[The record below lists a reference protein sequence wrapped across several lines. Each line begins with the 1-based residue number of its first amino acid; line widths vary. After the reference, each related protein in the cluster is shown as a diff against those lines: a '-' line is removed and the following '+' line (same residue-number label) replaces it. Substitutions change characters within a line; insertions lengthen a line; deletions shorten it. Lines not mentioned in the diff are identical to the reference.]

1 MAERRAATKGRR
13 MGSSRRRQLQESS
26 GEAPAAAPSPSEE
39 PPGASEMVQR
49 MQDFFRKQ
57 DKDQAGFVTRS
68 DMQKLQEEDFPC
80 STEELELIFDG
91 LDAAGTGRLSTEE
104 FTAGLW
110 QFLSSQ
116 KATRNHRR
124 RKTASRRVR
133 LVLPS
138 PALDGADSEEQRH
151 FAAFMEQL
159 GMDNVSEEQEIWQLW
174 VKLREDEPQL
184 LGNLEDFLAKMR
196 HRIQEARSKKEAL
209 KATLN
214 KRVAEHDKE
223 VQQLCEV
230 LEQQIQQEQQRLEQ
244 QSVARS
250 HQHGMELQ
258 RALDASEREVQ
269 RLVMVQMELETRCR
283 SLRSMQ
289 QATSTEN
296 QQLEESNRVLEDRL
310 QHLQQQL
317 QQTHGRLQT
326 ARAAVAWENMEEPG
340 DRVAA
345 ELPSEMPP
353 SPQMSPEKSEK
364 NRSEMRTR
372 LGSQSGKPKVKST
385 HQVVWEM
392 LPAEISLLGAPPRAS
407 STEED
412 PFPEFLKEEH
422 FSNQSSLLREMND
435 AIAALSKQLKPQAPG
450 TPPVPADAACHP
462 QDDDEPQTGPEAA
475 TAHGTTPGVL
485 QETLPSHVAHK
496 PFEGDLKERPAAAE
510 LCAPDT
516 TQAGASVGARHRRAL
531 EPGAEQG
538 ESPEDA
544 RRMLFLQ
551 GKGTGVEELMLKAAQ
566 HLQEAPGE
574 STEAGE
580 QALMEVEGEGWMQEK
595 IGWEKVQPPGEAE
608 EVALSQGENLETG
621 LGPPEPGE
629 AGLAAGWQLA
639 ADELGPAVAPGEH
652 AQPLDVGLGETPDL
666 PSGLSE
672 KLEIKPGEHLEP
684 EPPSQ
689 VEARVGAAR
698 KDGVLPEVTVAPG
711 PGMLEEERVS
721 AEVQPQG
728 ETLDADVLPA
738 PAQHGGSSRAR
749 AEEGEVEVTQP
760 REAEPQP
767 QGESARGEAGWG
779 GSVGAEVPLP
789 AAVPPADT
797 QEGGAGTDVQP
808 LEAQSNDA
816 NMQLLAE
823 LKAALQPLSEA
834 GSLGTEQG
842 GSVAPGVQPLEKDDK
857 PELGL
862 GEEMGAAAVCGEG
875 PSPAETP
882 AGSPDLGGLF
892 PVKAQALETV
902 ETEDSQADTQLHGGA
917 SPETLQGGGDC
928 AAIHLLEEAE
938 DGEQELG
945 ECGLPQEALL
955 YPHGVTIRQGEG
967 AAAGVQSPEE
977 AVMLDMLE
985 VQSSDANVQ
994 LLAEVDEIRLT
1005 PGVSSE
1011 TDLQLPSEVRSPG
1024 TEQGGSVAPDV
1035 QPLGQV
1041 DTPELVEVVEAED
1054 SWAEMQLHG
1063 RASPET
1069 PHGGEDCV
1077 AMQLGEEAEDGGQGQ
1092 GEHGLPHES
1101 VLDPQGAGV
1110 GQGEGADAGVQLWD
1124 SGESLDLLEDEST
1137 DANVQP
1143 LAEVDELEMTPGG
1156 SSETDLQSLTEA
1168 GSFGTEQGGSLAPD
1182 VQPLDQV
1189 DTPDLVELEA
1199 EDSRVDMQLHGGL
1212 GPEAPRGRKTRR
1224 AVQLRDEA
1232 EDGGQGLGEHGLPHE
1247 SVLGPQGAGVGQGEV
1262 ADAGVQLWDSGE
1274 SLDLLED
1281 QSTDANVQQPAEA
1294 DELKMTPGGST
1305 EADLQLPSEVRSLGT
1320 EQGGSVAPDVQPLG
1334 QVDTPELVEMVEAE
1348 DSWTDTQLHGGAS
1361 PETPQGGEDCVA
1373 MQLGEE
1379 AEDGEQGQDEHG
1391 LPHEPVLHLQG
1402 AGVGQGEGAD
1412 AGVQPPEEAVI
1423 MDTLEVQSSD
1433 ANMQLLAKVDEPR
1446 LTPGGSTE
1454 ADLQPLGEVS
1464 SLGTEQGGSVALYVQ
1479 PLDQADKQEL
1489 VEMVEAED
1497 SWAEMQLHWCPGPEA
1512 PRGRKTRRAVQ
1523 LRDEAE
1529 DGGQGLGEHGL
1540 PHESVLDP
1548 QGAGVGQGEGADA
1561 GVQLWESAES
1571 LDILEVQSTDTNV
1584 QQPAEADELEMT
1596 PGGSMDAD
1604 LQLPS
1609 AVRSPG
1615 AEQGGSVAPDVQP
1628 LDQVDTPDLVEMVEA
1643 EDSWAEMQL
1652 RGRASPETSQG
1663 GGDHAA
1669 RQLGDE
1675 AEDGG
1680 QGLGEHGLP
1689 HESVLGPQGAG
1700 VGQGEV
1706 ADAGVQLWD
1715 SGESLDLLE
1724 DQSTDANVQ
1733 QPAEADELKM
1743 TPGGSTEADLQLP
1756 SEVRSLGTEQ
1766 GGSVAPDVQP
1776 LDQVDTE
1783 ELVEMVEAE
1792 DSWADTQLHGGA
1804 SPETLQRGSDHAAMQ
1819 LVVEA
1824 EDGEQ
1829 GQGEHGLPHEPVLDL
1844 QEAGVGCEEGAGA
1857 GVQLP
1862 EEAVIPD
1869 TLEVQSSDTNMQPL
1883 AMVDELRLT
1892 PGVSSE
1898 TGLQPLSEAS
1908 SLGTEQGGSVA
1919 PYVHPLDQ
1927 VDKHDKQELVELE
1940 AEDSWVY
1947 TRLRGGLGPEAPRGR
1962 KNRRTVQLRDET
1974 EDGGQGLGEHGLPHE
1989 PVLDPQG
1996 AGVGQGE
2003 GADAGVQLWQLAE
2016 SLDLLEDQSTDAN
2029 VQPLAEVDELRL
2041 TPGASSETDL
2051 QLPSEV
2057 RSPGTEQGG
2066 SVAPDVQPLDQ
2077 VDTPELVEMVEAE
2090 DSWTDTQLHGGASPE
2105 TPQGGEDR
2113 VAMQLGE
2120 EAEDGE
2126 QGQDECG
2133 LPHEPVLHLQ
2143 GAGVGQGEGA
2153 GAGVQPPEEAVIPDT
2168 LEIQRTDVNVQ
2179 LLTEAEELKSTSAG
2193 STEADLAHLDATGMW
2208 EGEQSQPPCLEAGLR
2223 AAHAADTWE
2232 GAAGGCVSPPLEAA
2246 SYPECAAA
2254 AEGPGLEVKLGAL
2267 TGPHGQILKNT
2278 QTLEL
2283 PQGER
2288 AAAEGRLLDG
2298 AQGLEVVQGERLEA
2312 GVSLVETQGLGLKQ
2326 GRGDGAF
2333 ELASQ
2338 VFEVPLQI
2346 STLKLETMM
2355 QKDVLIPDVRRLGAS
2370 GQAVQSELQEQV
2382 SAQADKVRLH
2392 TASQQLKEKPLHVME
2407 TEQVAA
2413 GPAEPPKQEMPSGPI
2428 LHMRVQQEEDAG
2440 NDQLG
2445 MVLGD
2450 SSLRDAGNSS
2460 MQPQKQHL
2468 GEQSEDL
2475 NVDQWEK
2482 KQEVGRKTSQKGEL
2496 SPGKPGAVSADGGG
2510 PAPRGS
2516 PEASLEPDHLYNVL
2530 FIGDSHVGKTS
2541 FLYRL
2546 HADTFNPH
2554 LTATVG
2560 LDYQVKN
2567 LIVDNKRF
2575 ALRLWDSAGQERYH
2589 SMTKQFFRKADGVV
2603 LMYDITSEYSF
2614 SDVRYW
2620 LSCIQEGAEDGVAI
2634 LLLGNKTDCTED
2646 RKVPTEE
2653 GERLAKE
2660 HQLTFY
2666 ECSAASGHNVLES
2679 MVSLIRLLKVR
2690 EDESKNKAAEVPKPP
2705 QKKKG
2710 CCW

>member
-13 MGSSRRRQLQESS
+13 MGSSRRRQLQEGS

-39 PPGASEMVQR
+39 LPGASEMVQR

-138 PALDGADSEEQRH
+138 PAMDGADSEEQRH

-159 GMDNVSEEQEIWQLW
+159 GTDNVSEEQEIWQLW

-223 VQQLCEV
+223 VQQLCEA

-250 HQHGMELQ
+250 HQHSMELQ

-269 RLVMVQMELETRCR
+269 RLVMAQMELEMRCR

-310 QHLQQQL
+310 QHLHQQL

-326 ARAAVAWENMEEPG
+326 ARAAVAWENVEEPG

-353 SPQMSPEKSEK
+353 SPQMSLEKSEK
-364 NRSEMRTR
+364 YRSEMWTR

-392 LPAEISLLGAPPRAS
+392 LPAEISLLGAPLRAS
-407 STEED
+407 SMEED
-412 PFPEFLKEEH
+412 PFPEFLKKEH

-435 AIAALSKQLKPQAPG
+435 AIAALSKQLKPQAPA

-462 QDDDEPQTGPEAA
+462 QDDAEPQTGPEAA

-485 QETLPSHVAHK
+485 QETLPSHVAHE

-510 LCAPDT
+510 LCALDT
-516 TQAGASVGARHRRAL
+516 TQAGASVGARHRRAQ

-551 GKGTGVEELMLKAAQ
+551 GKGTGVKELMLKAAQ

-580 QALMEVEGEGWMQEK
+580 QALMEVEGEGWMEEK

-629 AGLAAGWQLA
+629 AVLAAGWQLA

-652 AQPLDVGLGETPDL
+652 GQPLDMGLGEEPDL

-672 KLEIKPGEHLEP
+672 KLGIKPGEHLEP

-689 VEARVGAAR
+689 VEARMGAAQ

-711 PGMLEEERVS
+711 PGVLDEEHVS

-767 QGESARGEAGWG
+767 QSESARGEAGWG
-779 GSVGAEVPLP
+779 GSVGAEVPLL

-808 LEAQSNDA
+808 LEAQSNNA

-834 GSLGTEQG
+834 GSVGTEQG

-862 GEEMGAAAVCGEG
+862 GEEMGAAAVHGEG

-917 SPETLQGGGDC
+917 SPETLQGGGEC
-928 AAIHLLEEAE
+928 AAVHLLEEAE
-938 DGEQELG
+938 DGEQGHG

-955 YPHGVTIRQGEG
+955 YPHGVTIRQGAG
-967 AAAGVQSPEE
+967 AAADVQSPEE

-985 VQSSDANVQ
+985 VQSSDGNVQ
-994 LLAEVDEIRLT
+994 LLAEVDELRLT
-1005 PGVSSE
+1005 PGGSSE
-1011 TDLQLPSEVRSPG
+1011 TDLQLPSEVRSLG
-1024 TEQGGSVAPDV
+1024 TEQGGSVALYV
-1035 QPLGQV
+1035 QPLDQV

-1063 RASPET
+1063 GASPET
-1069 PHGGEDCV
+1069 PHRGGDHAAIQLGDEAEDGGQGLGEHGLPHESVLGPRGAGVGQGEVADAGVQLWESGESLDLLEDQSTDANVQQPAEADELEMTPGGSMEADLQLPSEVRSPGTEQAGSVATDVQPLDQVDTPELVEVVEAEDSWTDTQLHGGASPETLQRGEDRA
-1077 AMQLGEEAEDGGQGQ
+1077 AMQLGEEAEDGEQGQ
-1092 GEHGLPHES
+1092 GEHGLPHEP

-1110 GQGEGADAGVQLWD
+1110 RCEEGAGAGVQPP
-1124 SGESLDLLEDEST
+1124 EEAVILDTLEVQSR
-1137 DANVQP
+1137 DANMQP
-1143 LAEVDELEMTPGG
+1143 LAKVDELELTPGG
-1156 SSETDLQSLTEA
+1156 SSEIDLQPPGEASSL
-1168 GSFGTEQGGSLAPD
+1168 GTEQGGSVATD
-1182 VQPLDQV
+1182 VQPLDQA
-1189 DTPDLVELEA
+1189 DKHDKQELVELKA
-1199 EDSRVDMQLHGGL
+1199 EDSWADMQLHGGL
-1212 GPEAPRGRKTRR
+1212 GAEAPQGRKTRR

-1247 SVLGPQGAGVGQGEV
+1247 SVLGPRGAGAGQGEV

-1281 QSTDANVQQPAEA
+1281 QSTDANVQLLAEV
-1294 DELKMTPGGST
+1294 DELLLTPGASSET
-1305 EADLQLPSEVRSLGT
+1305 DLQPLSEAGSLGT
-1320 EQGGSVAPDVQPLG
+1320 EQAGSVATDVQPLD
-1334 QVDTPELVEMVEAE
+1334 QVDTPELVEVVGAK
-1348 DSWTDTQLHGGAS
+1348 DSWAEMQLHGGAS
-1361 PETPQGGEDCVA
+1361 PETPQGGEDRAA
-1373 MQLGEE
+1373 MQLGE
-1379 AEDGEQGQDEHG
+1379 
-1391 LPHEPVLHLQG
+1391 
-1402 AGVGQGEGAD
+1402 
-1412 AGVQPPEEAVI
+1412 
-1423 MDTLEVQSSD
+1423 
-1433 ANMQLLAKVDEPR
+1433 
-1446 LTPGGSTE
+1446 
-1454 ADLQPLGEVS
+1454 
-1464 SLGTEQGGSVALYVQ
+1464 
-1479 PLDQADKQEL
+1479 
-1489 VEMVEAED
+1489 
-1497 SWAEMQLHWCPGPEA
+1497 
-1512 PRGRKTRRAVQ
+1512 
-1523 LRDEAE
+1523 
-1529 DGGQGLGEHGL
+1529 
-1540 PHESVLDP
+1540 
-1548 QGAGVGQGEGADA
+1548 
-1561 GVQLWESAES
+1561 
-1571 LDILEVQSTDTNV
+1571 
-1584 QQPAEADELEMT
+1584 
-1596 PGGSMDAD
+1596 
-1604 LQLPS
+1604 
-1609 AVRSPG
+1609 
-1615 AEQGGSVAPDVQP
+1615 
-1628 LDQVDTPDLVEMVEA
+1628 
-1643 EDSWAEMQL
+1643 
-1652 RGRASPETSQG
+1652 
-1663 GGDHAA
+1663 
-1669 RQLGDE
+1669 
-1675 AEDGG
+1675 
-1680 QGLGEHGLP
+1680 
-1689 HESVLGPQGAG
+1689 
-1700 VGQGEV
+1700 
-1706 ADAGVQLWD
+1706 
-1715 SGESLDLLE
+1715 
-1724 DQSTDANVQ
+1724 
-1733 QPAEADELKM
+1733 
-1743 TPGGSTEADLQLP
+1743 
-1756 SEVRSLGTEQ
+1756 
-1766 GGSVAPDVQP
+1766 
-1776 LDQVDTE
+1776 
-1783 ELVEMVEAE
+1783 
-1792 DSWADTQLHGGA
+1792 
-1804 SPETLQRGSDHAAMQ
+1804 
-1819 LVVEA
+1819 EA

-1829 GQGEHGLPHEPVLDL
+1829 GQGEHGLPHEPVLD
-1844 QEAGVGCEEGAGA
+1844 
-1857 GVQLP
+1857 
-1862 EEAVIPD
+1862 
-1869 TLEVQSSDTNMQPL
+1869 
-1883 AMVDELRLT
+1883 
-1892 PGVSSE
+1892 
-1898 TGLQPLSEAS
+1898 
-1908 SLGTEQGGSVA
+1908 
-1919 PYVHPLDQ
+1919 
-1927 VDKHDKQELVELE
+1927 
-1940 AEDSWVY
+1940 
-1947 TRLRGGLGPEAPRGR
+1947 
-1962 KNRRTVQLRDET
+1962 
-1974 EDGGQGLGEHGLPHE
+1974 
-1989 PVLDPQG
+1989 
-1996 AGVGQGE
+1996 
-2003 GADAGVQLWQLAE
+2003 
-2016 SLDLLEDQSTDAN
+2016 
-2029 VQPLAEVDELRL
+2029 
-2041 TPGASSETDL
+2041 
-2051 QLPSEV
+2051 
-2057 RSPGTEQGG
+2057 
-2066 SVAPDVQPLDQ
+2066 
-2077 VDTPELVEMVEAE
+2077 
-2090 DSWTDTQLHGGASPE
+2090 
-2105 TPQGGEDR
+2105 
-2113 VAMQLGE
+2113 
-2120 EAEDGE
+2120 
-2126 QGQDECG
+2126 
-2133 LPHEPVLHLQ
+2133 LQ

-2193 STEADLAHLDATGMW
+2193 STEADLVHLDATGMW
-2208 EGEQSQPPCLEAGLR
+2208 EGEQSQPPGLEAGLH

-2232 GAAGGCVSPPLEAA
+2232 GAAGGRVSPPLEAA

-2267 TGPHGQILKNT
+2267 TGPHGQILEDT

-2298 AQGLEVVQGERLEA
+2298 AQGLEVVQGERLET

-2326 GRGDGAF
+2326 GRDDGAF
-2333 ELASQ
+2333 ELASL

-2392 TASQQLKEKPLHVME
+2392 TACQQLKEKPLHVME

-2413 GPAEPPKQEMPSGPI
+2413 GPAEPPKQEMPPVST

-2450 SSLRDAGNSS
+2450 SSLRDADNSS

-2482 KQEVGRKTSQKGEL
+2482 KQEVGRRMSQKGEP
-2496 SPGKPGAVSADGGG
+2496 SPGKPGPVTADGGG

-2546 HADTFNPH
+2546 HTDTFNPH

-2567 LIVDNKRF
+2567 LIVDNKHF

-2660 HQLTFY
+2660 HQLMFY

-2690 EDESKNKAAEVPKPP
+2690 EDELKNKAAEVPKPP

-2710 CCW
+2710 CC

>member
-13 MGSSRRRQLQESS
+13 MGSSRRRQLQEGS

-39 PPGASEMVQR
+39 PPWASEMVQR

-57 DKDQAGFVTRS
+57 DKDQAGFITRS

-91 LDAAGTGRLSTEE
+91 LDAAGTGQLSTEE

-116 KATRNHRR
+116 KTTRNHRR

-133 LVLPS
+133 LALPS
-138 PALDGADSEEQRH
+138 PALDGANSEEQRH

-159 GMDNVSEEQEIWQLW
+159 GTDNVSDEQEIWQLW

-223 VQQLCEV
+223 VQQLCEA

-250 HQHGMELQ
+250 HQHSMELQ

-269 RLVMVQMELETRCR
+269 RLVMAQVELETRCR
-283 SLRSMQ
+283 SLRSMR

-310 QHLQQQL
+310 QHLHQQL
-317 QQTHGRLQT
+317 QQTHRRLQT
-326 ARAAVAWENMEEPG
+326 ARAAVAWENVEEPG

-345 ELPSEMPP
+345 ELPGEMPP

-364 NRSEMRTR
+364 YRSEMRTR

-385 HQVVWEM
+385 HQVVWEI

-407 STEED
+407 SVEED
-412 PFPEFLKEEH
+412 PFPEFLKEER

-435 AIAALSKQLKPQAPG
+435 AIAALSKQLKPQALG
-450 TPPVPADAACHP
+450 TTPVLADAVCHP
-462 QDDDEPQTGPEAA
+462 QDDAEPQTGPEAA
-475 TAHGTTPGVL
+475 TAHGTTPRVL
-485 QETLPSHVAHK
+485 QETLPSHVAHEL
-496 PFEGDLKERPAAAE
+496 FEGDLKEGPAAAE

-516 TQAGASVGARHRRAL
+516 TQAGASMGARHCRAQ

-538 ESPEDA
+538 ESSEDA

-551 GKGTGVEELMLKAAQ
+551 RKGTGVKELMLKATQ
-566 HLQEAPGE
+566 HLQQALGE
-574 STEAGE
+574 STEGGE
-580 QALMEVEGEGWMQEK
+580 QALIEVEGEGWMQEK
-595 IGWEKVQPPGEAE
+595 IGWEKAQPPGEAE

-629 AGLAAGWQLA
+629 AGLAVGWQLA
-639 ADELGPAVAPGEH
+639 TDELGPAVPPGEH
-652 AQPLDVGLGETPDL
+652 AQPLDMGLGEEADL

-672 KLEIKPGEHLEP
+672 KLEINPGEHLEP

-689 VEARVGAAR
+689 VEARMGAAQ

-711 PGMLEEERVS
+711 PGMLDEEHVS

-749 AEEGEVEVTQP
+749 TEEGEVEVTQP

-789 AAVPPADT
+789 AAVPPADM

-823 LKAALQPLSEA
+823 VKAALQPLSEA

-842 GSVAPGVQPLEKDDK
+842 GSIAPGVQPPEEVDK

-862 GEEMGAAAVCGEG
+862 GEEMDAAAVHGEG
-875 PSPAETP
+875 HSPAEAP

-917 SPETLQGGGDC
+917 SPETLQGGGNC

-938 DGEQELG
+938 DGEHRHG

-977 AVMLDMLE
+977 AILLDMLE

-994 LLAEVDEIRLT
+994 LLAEVDELRLT
-1005 PGVSSE
+1005 PGGSSE
-1011 TDLQLPSEVRSPG
+1011 ADLRLPSEVRSRG
-1024 TEQGGSVAPDV
+1024 TEQGGSMAPDV
-1035 QPLGQV
+1035 QPLDQV
-1041 DTPELVEVVEAED
+1041 DTPELVVMVEAED
-1054 SWAEMQLHG
+1054 SWAEMQLRG
-1063 RASPET
+1063 GASPET
-1069 PHGGEDCV
+1069 LQGGEDGA
-1077 AMQLGEEAEDGGQGQ
+1077 AMQLGDEAEDGEQGL

-1101 VLDPQGAGV
+1101 VLCPQGAGV
-1110 GQGEGADAGVQLWD
+1110 GQGEGADAGVEPWE
-1124 SGESLDLLEDEST
+1124 SGESLDT
-1137 DANVQP
+1137 
-1143 LAEVDELEMTPGG
+1143 
-1156 SSETDLQSLTEA
+1156 
-1168 GSFGTEQGGSLAPD
+1168 
-1182 VQPLDQV
+1182 
-1189 DTPDLVELEA
+1189 
-1199 EDSRVDMQLHGGL
+1199 
-1212 GPEAPRGRKTRR
+1212 
-1224 AVQLRDEA
+1224 
-1232 EDGGQGLGEHGLPHE
+1232 
-1247 SVLGPQGAGVGQGEV
+1247 
-1262 ADAGVQLWDSGE
+1262 
-1274 SLDLLED
+1274 
-1281 QSTDANVQQPAEA
+1281 
-1294 DELKMTPGGST
+1294 
-1305 EADLQLPSEVRSLGT
+1305 
-1320 EQGGSVAPDVQPLG
+1320 
-1334 QVDTPELVEMVEAE
+1334 
-1348 DSWTDTQLHGGAS
+1348 
-1361 PETPQGGEDCVA
+1361 
-1373 MQLGEE
+1373 
-1379 AEDGEQGQDEHG
+1379 
-1391 LPHEPVLHLQG
+1391 
-1402 AGVGQGEGAD
+1402 
-1412 AGVQPPEEAVI
+1412 
-1423 MDTLEVQSSD
+1423 
-1433 ANMQLLAKVDEPR
+1433 
-1446 LTPGGSTE
+1446 
-1454 ADLQPLGEVS
+1454 
-1464 SLGTEQGGSVALYVQ
+1464 
-1479 PLDQADKQEL
+1479 
-1489 VEMVEAED
+1489 
-1497 SWAEMQLHWCPGPEA
+1497 
-1512 PRGRKTRRAVQ
+1512 
-1523 LRDEAE
+1523 
-1529 DGGQGLGEHGL
+1529 
-1540 PHESVLDP
+1540 
-1548 QGAGVGQGEGADA
+1548 
-1561 GVQLWESAES
+1561 
-1571 LDILEVQSTDTNV
+1571 LEVQSTDTNV
-1584 QQPAEADELEMT
+1584 QQPAEADELELT
-1596 PGGSMDAD
+1596 PGGS
-1604 LQLPS
+1604 S
-1609 AVRSPG
+1609 
-1615 AEQGGSVAPDVQP
+1615 
-1628 LDQVDTPDLVEMVEA
+1628 
-1643 EDSWAEMQL
+1643 
-1652 RGRASPETSQG
+1652 
-1663 GGDHAA
+1663 
-1669 RQLGDE
+1669 
-1675 AEDGG
+1675 
-1680 QGLGEHGLP
+1680 
-1689 HESVLGPQGAG
+1689 
-1700 VGQGEV
+1700 
-1706 ADAGVQLWD
+1706 
-1715 SGESLDLLE
+1715 
-1724 DQSTDANVQ
+1724 
-1733 QPAEADELKM
+1733 
-1743 TPGGSTEADLQLP
+1743 EADLQLW
-1756 SEVRSLGTEQ
+1756 SEVSSLGTEQ
-1766 GGSVAPDVQP
+1766 GGSVAPD
-1776 LDQVDTE
+1776 
-1783 ELVEMVEAE
+1783 
-1792 DSWADTQLHGGA
+1792 
-1804 SPETLQRGSDHAAMQ
+1804 
-1819 LVVEA
+1819 
-1824 EDGEQ
+1824 
-1829 GQGEHGLPHEPVLDL
+1829 
-1844 QEAGVGCEEGAGA
+1844 
-1857 GVQLP
+1857 
-1862 EEAVIPD
+1862 
-1869 TLEVQSSDTNMQPL
+1869 
-1883 AMVDELRLT
+1883 
-1892 PGVSSE
+1892 
-1898 TGLQPLSEAS
+1898 
-1908 SLGTEQGGSVA
+1908 
-1919 PYVHPLDQ
+1919 VHPLDQ

-1947 TRLRGGLGPEAPRGR
+1947 TRLHGGLGLEAPRGR
-1962 KNRRTVQLRDET
+1962 KTRRAVQLVEEA

-1989 PVLDPQG
+1989 SVLDPQE

-2003 GADAGVQLWQLAE
+2003 GADAGMQLWESGE

-2029 VQPLAEVDELRL
+2029 VQLLAEADELEL
-2041 TPGASSETDL
+2041 TPGGSMEADL

-2066 SVAPDVQPLDQ
+2066 SLAPDVQPLDQ

-2090 DSWTDTQLHGGASPE
+2090 NSWTDTQLHGGASPE
-2105 TPQGGEDR
+2105 TLQGGSDHA
-2113 VAMQLGE
+2113 AMQLGV

-2126 QGQDECG
+2126 QGQGEHG
-2133 LPHEPVLHLQ
+2133 LPHEPVLDPQGAGVGQEEGADAGVQPPEEAVILDTLEAQSSDANMEPLAMVDELELTPGGSSETDLQLWSEVSSRGTEQGGSMAADVQPLDEVDKHDKQELVELEAEDSWTDTQLHDGLGPEGPWGRKTRRAMQLGDEAEDGEQGQGEHGLPHEPVLDLQ
-2143 GAGVGQGEGA
+2143 GAGVGQGEEA
-2153 GAGVQPPEEAVIPDT
+2153 GAGMQPPEETVIPDT
-2168 LEIQRTDVNVQ
+2168 LEIQRTDVNVL

-2193 STEADLAHLDATGMW
+2193 GTESDLARLDAAGMW
-2208 EGEQSQPPCLEAGLR
+2208 EGEQSQPPSLEAGLC
-2223 AAHAADTWE
+2223 AAHTADTWE

-2254 AEGPGLEVKLGAL
+2254 AEGPGLEVKQGAL
-2267 TGPHGQILKNT
+2267 TGPHGQILEDT

-2326 GRGDGAF
+2326 GRDDGAF
-2333 ELASQ
+2333 ELASL

-2346 STLKLETMM
+2346 STLKLETIM
-2355 QKDVLIPDVRRLGAS
+2355 QTDVLIPDVRRLGTL

-2392 TASQQLKEKPLHVME
+2392 TASQQLKEKPLHGME

-2413 GPAEPPKQEMPSGPI
+2413 GPAEPPKQEMPPAST

-2450 SSLRDAGNSS
+2450 RSLRDADNSS
-2460 MQPQKQHL
+2460 VQPQKQHL

-2482 KQEVGRKTSQKGEL
+2482 KQEVGQKTSQKGEP
-2496 SPGKPGAVSADGGG
+2496 SPGKPGAVTADGGG

-2530 FIGDSHVGKTS
+2530 FVGDSHVGKTS

-2634 LLLGNKTDCTED
+2634 LLLGNKTDCAED

-2660 HQLTFY
+2660 HQLMFY

-2679 MVSLIRLLKVR
+2679 MVNLIRLLKVR
-2690 EDESKNKAAEVPKPP
+2690 EDELKNKAAEVPKPP

-2710 CCW
+2710 CC

>member
-13 MGSSRRRQLQESS
+13 MGSSRRRQLQEGS
-26 GEAPAAAPSPSEE
+26 GETPAAAPGPSEE
-39 PPGASEMVQR
+39 PPWASEMVQR

-57 DKDQAGFVTRS
+57 GKDQAGFVTRS

-91 LDAAGTGRLSTEE
+91 LDAAGTGQLSTEE
-104 FTAGLW
+104 FTAGVW

-159 GMDNVSEEQEIWQLW
+159 GTDNVSEEQEIWQLW

-223 VQQLCEV
+223 VQQLCEA
-230 LEQQIQQEQQRLEQ
+230 LEQQIQQEQQWLEQ

-269 RLVMVQMELETRCR
+269 RLVTAQMELETRCR

-296 QQLEESNRVLEDRL
+296 RQLEESNRVLEDRL
-310 QHLQQQL
+310 QHLHQQL

-326 ARAAVAWENMEEPG
+326 ARAAVAWENVEEPG
-340 DRVAA
+340 DGVAA
-345 ELPSEMPP
+345 ELPSEMPL

-364 NRSEMRTR
+364 YRSEMRTR
-372 LGSQSGKPKVKST
+372 LGSQSGEPKVKST

-407 STEED
+407 SVEED
-412 PFPEFLKEEH
+412 PFPEFLKEER

-450 TPPVPADAACHP
+450 TPPVPGDAACHP
-462 QDDDEPQTGPEAA
+462 QDDAEPQTGPEAA

-485 QETLPSHVAHK
+485 QETLPGHVTHE
-496 PFEGDLKERPAAAE
+496 PFEGDLKEGPAAAE

-516 TQAGASVGARHRRAL
+516 TQAGASVGARHRRAQ

-551 GKGTGVEELMLKAAQ
+551 GKGAGVKELMLKAAQ

-639 ADELGPAVAPGEH
+639 TDGLGPAVAPGEH
-652 AQPLDVGLGETPDL
+652 PQPLDMGLGEEADL

-689 VEARVGAAR
+689 VEARMGAAQ

-711 PGMLEEERVS
+711 PGMLDEEHVS

-728 ETLDADVLPA
+728 ETLDADELPA

-749 AEEGEVEVTQP
+749 AGEGEVEVTQP

-767 QGESARGEAGWG
+767 QGESASGEAGWG

-789 AAVPPADT
+789 AAVPPADM

-816 NMQLLAE
+816 NRQLLAE
-823 LKAALQPLSEA
+823 VKVALQPLREA
-834 GSLGTEQG
+834 GCLGTEQG
-842 GSVAPGVQPLEKDDK
+842 GSVAPGVQPLEEDDK

-862 GEEMGAAAVCGEG
+862 GEEMGAAAVHGEG

-892 PVKAQALETV
+892 PVKAQALEMV
-902 ETEDSQADTQLHGGA
+902 ETEDSQADMQLHGGA
-917 SPETLQGGGDC
+917 SPETLQGGGDR
-928 AAIHLLEEAE
+928 AAVHLLEEAE
-938 DGEQELG
+938 DGEQGHG

-994 LLAEVDEIRLT
+994 LLAEVDKLRLT
-1005 PGVSSE
+1005 PGGSSE

-1035 QPLGQV
+1035 QPL
-1041 DTPELVEVVEAED
+1041 
-1054 SWAEMQLHG
+1054 
-1063 RASPET
+1063 
-1069 PHGGEDCV
+1069 
-1077 AMQLGEEAEDGGQGQ
+1077 
-1092 GEHGLPHES
+1092 
-1101 VLDPQGAGV
+1101 
-1110 GQGEGADAGVQLWD
+1110 
-1124 SGESLDLLEDEST
+1124 
-1137 DANVQP
+1137 
-1143 LAEVDELEMTPGG
+1143 
-1156 SSETDLQSLTEA
+1156 
-1168 GSFGTEQGGSLAPD
+1168 
-1182 VQPLDQV
+1182 DQV
-1189 DTPDLVELEA
+1189 DTPA
-1199 EDSRVDMQLHGGL
+1199 
-1212 GPEAPRGRKTRR
+1212 
-1224 AVQLRDEA
+1224 
-1232 EDGGQGLGEHGLPHE
+1232 
-1247 SVLGPQGAGVGQGEV
+1247 
-1262 ADAGVQLWDSGE
+1262 
-1274 SLDLLED
+1274 
-1281 QSTDANVQQPAEA
+1281 
-1294 DELKMTPGGST
+1294 
-1305 EADLQLPSEVRSLGT
+1305 
-1320 EQGGSVAPDVQPLG
+1320 
-1334 QVDTPELVEMVEAE
+1334 
-1348 DSWTDTQLHGGAS
+1348 
-1361 PETPQGGEDCVA
+1361 
-1373 MQLGEE
+1373 
-1379 AEDGEQGQDEHG
+1379 
-1391 LPHEPVLHLQG
+1391 
-1402 AGVGQGEGAD
+1402 
-1412 AGVQPPEEAVI
+1412 
-1423 MDTLEVQSSD
+1423 
-1433 ANMQLLAKVDEPR
+1433 
-1446 LTPGGSTE
+1446 
-1454 ADLQPLGEVS
+1454 
-1464 SLGTEQGGSVALYVQ
+1464 
-1479 PLDQADKQEL
+1479 L

-1497 SWAEMQLHWCPGPEA
+1497 SWAETQL
-1512 PRGRKTRRAVQ
+1512 
-1523 LRDEAE
+1523 L
-1529 DGGQGLGEHGL
+1529 GG
-1540 PHESVLDP
+1540 
-1548 QGAGVGQGEGADA
+1548 
-1561 GVQLWESAES
+1561 
-1571 LDILEVQSTDTNV
+1571 
-1584 QQPAEADELEMT
+1584 
-1596 PGGSMDAD
+1596 
-1604 LQLPS
+1604 
-1609 AVRSPG
+1609 
-1615 AEQGGSVAPDVQP
+1615 
-1628 LDQVDTPDLVEMVEA
+1628 
-1643 EDSWAEMQL
+1643 
-1652 RGRASPETSQG
+1652 ASPETPQG
-1663 GGDHAA
+1663 GGDRAA
-1669 RQLGDE
+1669 MQLGDE
-1675 AEDGG
+1675 AEDGE
-1680 QGLGEHGLP
+1680 QMLGE
-1689 HESVLGPQGAG
+1689 Q
-1700 VGQGEV
+1700 
-1706 ADAGVQLWD
+1706 
-1715 SGESLDLLE
+1715 
-1724 DQSTDANVQ
+1724 
-1733 QPAEADELKM
+1733 
-1743 TPGGSTEADLQLP
+1743 
-1756 SEVRSLGTEQ
+1756 
-1766 GGSVAPDVQP
+1766 
-1776 LDQVDTE
+1776 
-1783 ELVEMVEAE
+1783 
-1792 DSWADTQLHGGA
+1792 
-1804 SPETLQRGSDHAAMQ
+1804 
-1819 LVVEA
+1819 
-1824 EDGEQ
+1824 
-1829 GQGEHGLPHEPVLDL
+1829 
-1844 QEAGVGCEEGAGA
+1844 
-1857 GVQLP
+1857 
-1862 EEAVIPD
+1862 
-1869 TLEVQSSDTNMQPL
+1869 
-1883 AMVDELRLT
+1883 
-1892 PGVSSE
+1892 
-1898 TGLQPLSEAS
+1898 
-1908 SLGTEQGGSVA
+1908 
-1919 PYVHPLDQ
+1919 
-1927 VDKHDKQELVELE
+1927 
-1940 AEDSWVY
+1940 
-1947 TRLRGGLGPEAPRGR
+1947 
-1962 KNRRTVQLRDET
+1962 
-1974 EDGGQGLGEHGLPHE
+1974 GLPHE

-1996 AGVGQGE
+1996 AGVGRGE
-2003 GADAGVQLWQLAE
+2003 GAGAGVQLWESAE
-2016 SLDLLEDQSTDAN
+2016 SLDLLEDQSTDAIM
-2029 VQPLAEVDELRL
+2029 QLLAEVDELRL
-2041 TPGASSETDL
+2041 TPGGSSETDL

-2077 VDTPELVEMVEAE
+2077 VDTPELVVMVEAEDSWAEMQLLGGASPETPQGGGDRAAMQLGDEAEDGEQGQGEQGLPHEPVLDPQGAGVGRGEGAGAGVQPPEEAVILDTLEVQSSDANMQLLAEVDELRLTPGGSSETDLQPLGEAGSLGTEQGGSMAPDVHPLDRVDKPELVELEAE
-2090 DSWTDTQLHGGASPE
+2090 DSWTDTQLHEGLGLEAPW
-2105 TPQGGEDR
+2105 GRKGR
-2113 VAMQLGE
+2113 RAVQLGD
-2120 EAEDGE
+2120 EAEDGGQGLGE
-2126 QGQDECG
+2126 QG
-2133 LPHEPVLHLQ
+2133 LPHEPVLDPQ

-2153 GAGVQPPEEAVIPDT
+2153 GAGVQPPEEAVILDA
-2168 LEIQRTDVNVQ
+2168 LEIQRTDANVQ
-2179 LLTEAEELKSTSAG
+2179 LLTEAEELKPTSAG
-2193 STEADLAHLDATGMW
+2193 STEADLARLGATGMW
-2208 EGEQSQPPCLEAGLR
+2208 EGEQSQPPGLEAGLR

-2232 GAAGGCVSPPLEAA
+2232 GAAGARVSPPLEAA
-2246 SYPECAAA
+2246 SHPECAAA

-2267 TGPHGQILKNT
+2267 TGPHGQILEDT

-2288 AAAEGRLLDG
+2288 AAADGRLLDG
-2298 AQGLEVVQGERLEA
+2298 AQGLEVVQGERLEV

-2326 GRGDGAF
+2326 GRDDGAF
-2333 ELASQ
+2333 ELASL
-2338 VFEVPLQI
+2338 VFEEPLQI

-2355 QKDVLIPDVRRLGAS
+2355 QKDVLIPDVRRLGTS
-2370 GQAVQSELQEQV
+2370 GQAVQSELQKQV
-2382 SAQADKVRLH
+2382 LAQADKVRLH

-2407 TEQVAA
+2407 TEQVAT
-2413 GPAEPPKQEMPSGPI
+2413 GPAEPPKQEMPPAST

-2440 NDQLG
+2440 DDQLG

-2450 SSLRDAGNSS
+2450 SSLRDADNSS

-2482 KQEVGRKTSQKGEL
+2482 KQEVGWKTSQKGEP
-2496 SPGKPGAVSADGGG
+2496 SPGKPGAVTADGGG

-2530 FIGDSHVGKTS
+2530 FVGDSHVGKTS

-2634 LLLGNKTDCTED
+2634 LLLGNKTDCAED

-2660 HQLTFY
+2660 HQLMFY

-2690 EDESKNKAAEVPKPP
+2690 EDELKNKAAEVPKPP

-2710 CCW
+2710 CC